1 MHYSKKIFLALFS
14 MTLIVGCGSQDSND
28 EKAFNLALESIGGAD
43 MIQSL
48 DEYLI
53 KSERDEYIMGQG
65 PEPGKGMMLLA
76 APTTN
81 VSHKLSQNAIRVD
94 LITTLAA
101 REGGYITREVNT
113 LLVGDEGYLSEDD
126 PMGIVKEKDKVLTP
140 DKAAAAM
147 KTERLLNPHLL
158 INEVLNDSSLLVDVD
173 ASSADKNEGWRY
185 KENEVFPVT
194 VDRLRQTGLRTLVAN
209 KEWEQ
214 QASQKEFFPKMI
226 NKTLIEPDW
235 LDKWKANTEIDENDY
250 LTFSIKDKVYPIT
263 FYVNKD
269 SGLIAKIS
277 TMEWD
282 VVYGDIEIEVKFDNW
297 DFSQEIPFPMTV
309 RMSQGGAPRWEIRR
323 DSVEINPGFSEDH
336 FDQPPGLKYI
346 HNESFAQRGWE
357 ISQTMRMF
365 TLSGAYRPELKWTA
379 LADGIHYLSALPLD
393 GIYTLIVEQENGVVV
408 IEPGMNDLKGEE
420 VAKWIYA
427 NIPNKPI
434 THIIPTHHHND
445 HGAGIR
451 PYIAEGADLV
461 VHESA
466 VDFYRAQIDRPKS
479 SVVIDALDRLDDR
492 NNEVITG
499 VSPDEPYVIDDLE
512 RPVIVYPVLN
522 GHTEDMTVALIG
534 NANMLYAGD
543 LYVSGV
549 ARDKRSGTK
558 RGPNV
563 VPYHSAI
570 SLNEAI
576 KEFNIP
582 ADILLGSHD
591 VEPVSYQD
599 LIDYITD

>member
-1 MHYSKKIFLALFS
+1 MNHSKKIFILVFLLTF
-14 MTLIVGCGSQDSND
+14 IIGCGTKEPGQK
-28 EKAFNLALESIGGAD
+28 EAFDLAVQSLGGED
-43 MIQSL
+43 LIENL

-81 VSHKLSQNAIRVD
+81 VSHKLIQKAIRVD

-101 REGGYITREVNT
+101 REGGYLTREVNT
-113 LLVGDEGYLSEDD
+113 LLLGNEGYLSEDD
-126 PMGIVKEKDKVLTP
+126 PMGIVKEKDKVLSP
-140 DKAAAAM
+140 DKAAAAI

-158 INEVLNDSSLLVDVD
+158 INEVLNDLSLLIGDEIPNQN
-173 ASSADKNEGWRY
+173 KGWRY
-185 KENEVFPVT
+185 REDEVFPVT
-194 VDRLRQTGLRTLVAN
+194 VDRLRQSGLRTLVAN
-209 KEWEQ
+209 EEWEER
-214 QASQKEFFPKMI
+214 ASKKEFFPKMI

-235 LDKWKANTEIDENDY
+235 FKNWKQNTVINEQEY

-263 FYVNKD
+263 FFVNKE
-269 SGLIAKIS
+269 SGLIDKIS

-282 VVYGDIEIEVKFDNW
+282 VVYGDIEIEVRFDDW
-297 DFSQEIPFPMTV
+297 DLSQDIPFPMTV

-323 DSVEINPGFSEDH
+323 DSVQINPSFSGDH
-336 FDQPPGLKYI
+336 FDRPGDLKYV
-346 HNESFAQRGWE
+346 HNESFARRGWE
-357 ISQTMRMF
+357 VSQTMRMF
-365 TLSGAYRPELKWTA
+365 TLSGAYRPKLKWDK
-379 LADGIHYLSALPLD
+379 LSDGIHYLSALPLD
-393 GIYTLIVEQENGVVV
+393 GIYTLVIEQQNGVVV
-408 IEPGMNDLKGEE
+408 VEPGMNDLKGEE
-420 VAKWIYA
+420 VAKWINA

-466 VDFYRAQIDRPKS
+466 IDFYRAQINRPKS
-479 SVVIDALDRLDDR
+479 SVVIDALDRLQPR
-492 NNEVITG
+492 EAESIIG
-499 VSPDEPYVIDDLE
+499 VSSSKPYLIDDPE
-512 RPVIVYPVLN
+512 RPVTVYPVMN
-522 GHTEDMTVALIG
+522 GHAEDMTVSLVG
-534 NANMLYAGD
+534 NVNMLYAGD

-582 ADILLGSHD
+582 ADTLLGSHD

>member
-1 MHYSKKIFLALFS
+1 MNHSKKIFILVFLLTF
-14 MTLIVGCGSQDSND
+14 IIGCGTKEPGQK
-28 EKAFNLALESIGGAD
+28 EAFDLAVQSLGGED
-43 MIQSL
+43 LIENL

-81 VSHKLSQNAIRVD
+81 VSHKLSQKAIRVD

-101 REGGYITREVNT
+101 REGGYLTREVNT
-113 LLVGDEGYLSEDD
+113 LLLGNEGYLSEDD
-126 PMGIVKEKDKVLTP
+126 PMGIVKEKDKVLSP
-140 DKAAAAM
+140 DKAAAAI

-158 INEVLNDSSLLVDVD
+158 INEVLNDLSLLIGDEIPNQN
-173 ASSADKNEGWRY
+173 KGWRY
-185 KENEVFPVT
+185 REDEVFPVT
-194 VDRLRQTGLRTLVAN
+194 VDRLRQSGLRTLVAN
-209 KEWEQ
+209 EEWEER
-214 QASQKEFFPKMI
+214 ASKKEFFPKMI

-235 LDKWKANTEIDENDY
+235 FKNWKQNTAINEQEY
-250 LTFSIKDKVYPIT
+250 LTFSINDKVYPIT
-263 FYVNKD
+263 FFVNKE
-269 SGLIAKIS
+269 SGLIDKIS

-282 VVYGDIEIEVKFDNW
+282 VVYGDIEIEVRFDDW
-297 DFSQEIPFPMTV
+297 DLSQDIPFPMTV

-323 DSVEINPGFSEDH
+323 DSVQINPSFSGDH
-336 FDQPPGLKYI
+336 FDRPGDLKYV
-346 HNESFAQRGWE
+346 HNESFARRGWE
-357 ISQTMRMF
+357 VSQTMRMF
-365 TLSGAYRPELKWTA
+365 TLSGAYRPKLKWDK
-379 LADGIHYLSALPLD
+379 LSDGIHYLSALPLD
-393 GIYTLIVEQENGVVV
+393 GIYTLVIEQQNGVVV
-408 IEPGMNDLKGEE
+408 VEPGMNDLKGEE
-420 VAKWIYA
+420 VAKWINA

-466 VDFYRAQIDRPKS
+466 IDFYRAQINRPKS
-479 SVVIDALDRLDDR
+479 SVVIDALDRLQPR
-492 NNEVITG
+492 EAESIIG
-499 VSPDEPYVIDDLE
+499 VSSSKPYLIDDPE
-512 RPVIVYPVLN
+512 RPVTVYPVMN
-522 GHTEDMTVALIG
+522 GHAEDMTVSLVG
-534 NANMLYAGD
+534 NVNMLYAGD

-582 ADILLGSHD
+582 ADTLLGSHD

>member
-1 MHYSKKIFLALFS
+1 MNQSKKIFILVFLLTF
-14 MTLIVGCGSQDSND
+14 IIGCGTKEPGQK
-28 EKAFNLALESIGGAD
+28 EAFDLAVQSLGGED
-43 MIQSL
+43 LIENL

-81 VSHKLSQNAIRVD
+81 VSHKLSQKAIRVD

-101 REGGYITREVNT
+101 REGGYLTREVNT
-113 LLVGDEGYLSEDD
+113 LLLGNEGYLSEDD
-126 PMGIVKEKDKVLTP
+126 PMGIVKEKDKVLSP
-140 DKAAAAM
+140 DKAAAAI

-158 INEVLNDSSLLVDVD
+158 INEVLNDLSLLIGDEIPNQN
-173 ASSADKNEGWRY
+173 KGWRY
-185 KENEVFPVT
+185 REDEVFPVT
-194 VDRLRQTGLRTLVAN
+194 VDRLRQSGLRTLVAN
-209 KEWEQ
+209 EEWEER
-214 QASQKEFFPKMI
+214 ASKKEFFPKMI

-235 LDKWKANTEIDENDY
+235 FKNWKQNTVINEQEY
-250 LTFSIKDKVYPIT
+250 LTFSINDKVYPIT
-263 FYVNKD
+263 FFVNKE
-269 SGLIAKIS
+269 SGLIDKIS

-282 VVYGDIEIEVKFDNW
+282 VVYGDIEIEVRFDDW
-297 DFSQEIPFPMTV
+297 DLSQDIPFPMTV

-323 DSVEINPGFSEDH
+323 DSVQINPSFSGDH
-336 FDQPPGLKYI
+336 FDRPGDLKYV
-346 HNESFAQRGWE
+346 HNESFARRGWE
-357 ISQTMRMF
+357 VSQTMRMF
-365 TLSGAYRPELKWTA
+365 TLSGAYRPKLKWDK
-379 LADGIHYLSALPLD
+379 LSDGIHYLSALPLD
-393 GIYTLIVEQENGVVV
+393 GIYTLVIEQQNGVVV
-408 IEPGMNDLKGEE
+408 VEPGMNDLKGEE
-420 VAKWIYA
+420 VAKWINA

-466 VDFYRAQIDRPKS
+466 IDFYRAQINRPKS
-479 SVVIDALDRLDDR
+479 SVVIDALDRLQPR
-492 NNEVITG
+492 EAESIIG
-499 VSPDEPYVIDDLE
+499 VSSSKPYLIDDPE
-512 RPVIVYPVLN
+512 RPVTVYPVMN
-522 GHTEDMTVALIG
+522 GHVEDMTVSLVG
-534 NANMLYAGD
+534 NVNMLYAGD

-582 ADILLGSHD
+582 ADTLLGSHD

>member
-43 MIQSL
+43 MIQGL

-466 VDFYRAQIDRPKS
+466 VDFYQAQINRPKS

-499 VSPDEPYVIDDLE
+499 VSPDEPYVIDDPQ

-534 NANMLYAGD
+534 NVNMLYAGD

>member
-43 MIQSL
+43 MIQGL

-499 VSPDEPYVIDDLE
+499 VSPDEPYVIDDPQ

-534 NANMLYAGD
+534 NVNMLYAGD

>member
-113 LLVGDEGYLSEDD
+113 LLIGDEGYLSEDD

-158 INEVLNDSSLLVDVD
+158 INEVLNNSSLLVDVD

-194 VDRLRQTGLRTLVAN
+194 IDRLRQTGLRTLVAN

-499 VSPDEPYVIDDLE
+499 VSPDEPYVIDDPE

>member
-1 MHYSKKIFLALFS
+1 MNQSKKIFILVFLLTF
-14 MTLIVGCGSQDSND
+14 IIGCGTKEPGQK
-28 EKAFNLALESIGGAD
+28 EAFDLAVQSLGGED
-43 MIQSL
+43 LIENL

-81 VSHKLSQNAIRVD
+81 VSHKLSQKAIRVD

-101 REGGYITREVNT
+101 REGGYLTREVNT
-113 LLVGDEGYLSEDD
+113 LLLGNEGYLSEDD

-140 DKAAAAM
+140 DKAAAAI

-158 INEVLNDSSLLVDVD
+158 INEVLNDLSLLIGDEIPNQN
-173 ASSADKNEGWRY
+173 KGWRY
-185 KENEVFPVT
+185 REDEVFPVT
-194 VDRLRQTGLRTLVAN
+194 VDRLRQSGLRTLVAN
-209 KEWEQ
+209 EEWEER
-214 QASQKEFFPKMI
+214 ASKKEFFPKMI

-235 LDKWKANTEIDENDY
+235 FKNWKQNTAINEQEY
-250 LTFSIKDKVYPIT
+250 LTFSINDKVYPIT
-263 FYVNKD
+263 FFVNKE
-269 SGLIAKIS
+269 SGLIDKIS

-282 VVYGDIEIEVKFDNW
+282 VVYGDIEIEVRFDDW
-297 DFSQEIPFPMTV
+297 DLSQDIPFPMTV

-323 DSVEINPGFSEDH
+323 DSVQINPSFSGDH
-336 FDQPPGLKYI
+336 FDRPGDLKYV
-346 HNESFAQRGWE
+346 HNESFARRGWE
-357 ISQTMRMF
+357 VSQTMRMF
-365 TLSGAYRPELKWTA
+365 TLSGAYRPKLKWDK
-379 LADGIHYLSALPLD
+379 LSDGIHYLSALPLD
-393 GIYTLIVEQENGVVV
+393 GIYTLVIEQQNGVVV
-408 IEPGMNDLKGEE
+408 VEPGMNDLKGEE
-420 VAKWIYA
+420 VAKWINA

-466 VDFYRAQIDRPKS
+466 IDFYRAQINRPKS
-479 SVVIDALDRLDDR
+479 SVVIDALDRLQPR
-492 NNEVITG
+492 EAESIIG
-499 VSPDEPYVIDDLE
+499 VSSSKPYLIDDPE
-512 RPVIVYPVLN
+512 RPVTVYPVMN
-522 GHTEDMTVALIG
+522 GHVEDMTVSLVG
-534 NANMLYAGD
+534 NVNMLYAGD

-582 ADILLGSHD
+582 ADTLLGSHD

>member
-1 MHYSKKIFLALFS
+1 MNHSKKIFILVFLLTF
-14 MTLIVGCGSQDSND
+14 IIGCGTKEPGQK
-28 EKAFNLALESIGGAD
+28 EAFDLAVQSLGGED
-43 MIQSL
+43 LIENL

-81 VSHKLSQNAIRVD
+81 VSHKLSQKAIRVD

-101 REGGYITREVNT
+101 REGGYLTREVNT
-113 LLVGDEGYLSEDD
+113 LLLGNEGYLSEDD
-126 PMGIVKEKDKVLTP
+126 PMGIVKEKDKVLSP
-140 DKAAAAM
+140 DKAAAAI

-158 INEVLNDSSLLVDVD
+158 INEVLNDLSLLIGDEIPNQN
-173 ASSADKNEGWRY
+173 KGWRY
-185 KENEVFPVT
+185 REDEVFPVT
-194 VDRLRQTGLRTLVAN
+194 VDRLRQSGLRTLVAN
-209 KEWEQ
+209 EEWEER
-214 QASQKEFFPKMI
+214 ASKKEFFPKMI

-235 LDKWKANTEIDENDY
+235 FKNWKQNTAINEQEY
-250 LTFSIKDKVYPIT
+250 LTFSINDKVYPIT
-263 FYVNKD
+263 FFVNKE
-269 SGLIAKIS
+269 SGLIDKIS

-282 VVYGDIEIEVKFDNW
+282 VVYGDIEIEVRFDDW
-297 DFSQEIPFPMTV
+297 DLSQDIPFPMTV

-323 DSVEINPGFSEDH
+323 DSVQINPSFSGDH
-336 FDQPPGLKYI
+336 FDRPGDLKYV
-346 HNESFAQRGWE
+346 HNESFARRGWE
-357 ISQTMRMF
+357 VSQTMRMF
-365 TLSGAYRPELKWTA
+365 TLSGAYRPKLKWDK
-379 LADGIHYLSALPLD
+379 LSDGIHYLSALPLD
-393 GIYTLIVEQENGVVV
+393 GIYTLVIEQQNGVVV
-408 IEPGMNDLKGEE
+408 VEPGMNDLKGEE
-420 VAKWIYA
+420 VAKWINA

-466 VDFYRAQIDRPKS
+466 IDFYRAQINRPKS
-479 SVVIDALDRLDDR
+479 SVVIDALDRLQPR
-492 NNEVITG
+492 EAESIIG
-499 VSPDEPYVIDDLE
+499 VSSSKPYLIDDPE
-512 RPVIVYPVLN
+512 RPVTVYPVMN
-522 GHTEDMTVALIG
+522 GHVEDMTVSLVG
-534 NANMLYAGD
+534 NVNMLYAGD

>member
-43 MIQSL
+43 MIQGL

-466 VDFYRAQIDRPKS
+466 VDFYQAQINRPKS

-499 VSPDEPYVIDDLE
+499 VSPDEPYVIDDPE

-534 NANMLYAGD
+534 NVNMLYAGD

-591 VEPVSYQD
+591 VETVSYQD

>member
-43 MIQSL
+43 MIQGL

-173 ASSADKNEGWRY
+173 ASSADKNQGWRY

-466 VDFYRAQIDRPKS
+466 VDFYQAQINRPKS

-499 VSPDEPYVIDDLE
+499 VSPDEPYVIDDPE

-534 NANMLYAGD
+534 NVNMLYAGD

>member
-1 MHYSKKIFLALFS
+1 MHYSKKIFLALFI

-336 FDQPPGLKYI
+336 FDQPTGLKYI

-365 TLSGAYRPELKWTA
+365 TLSGAYRPELKWTS

-466 VDFYRAQIDRPKS
+466 VDFYQAQINRPKS

-499 VSPDEPYVIDDLE
+499 VSPDEPYVIDDPE

>member
-1 MHYSKKIFLALFS
+1 MNHSKKIFILVFLLTF
-14 MTLIVGCGSQDSND
+14 IIGCGIKEPVQK
-28 EKAFNLALESIGGAD
+28 EAFDLAVQSLGGED
-43 MIQSL
+43 LIENL

-81 VSHKLSQNAIRVD
+81 VSHKLSQKAIRVD

-113 LLVGDEGYLSEDD
+113 LLLGNEGYLSEDD

-140 DKAAAAM
+140 DKAAAAI

-158 INEVLNDSSLLVDVD
+158 INEVLNDLSLLISDEIPNQN
-173 ASSADKNEGWRY
+173 KGWRY
-185 KENEVFPVT
+185 REDEVFPVT
-194 VDRLRQTGLRTLVAN
+194 VDRLRQSGLRTLVAN
-209 KEWEQ
+209 EEWEER
-214 QASQKEFFPKMI
+214 ASKKEFFPKMI

-235 LDKWKANTEIDENDY
+235 FKNWKQNTVINEQEY

-263 FYVNKD
+263 FFINKE
-269 SGLIAKIS
+269 SGLIDKIS

-282 VVYGDIEIEVKFDNW
+282 VVYGDIEIEVRFDDW
-297 DFSQEIPFPMTV
+297 DLSQDIPFPMTV

-323 DSVEINPGFSEDH
+323 DSVQINPSFSGDH
-336 FDQPPGLKYI
+336 FDRPGDLKYV
-346 HNESFAQRGWE
+346 HNESFARRGWE
-357 ISQTMRMF
+357 VSQTMRMF
-365 TLSGAYRPELKWTA
+365 TLSGAYRPKLKWDK
-379 LADGIHYLSALPLD
+379 LSDGIHYLSALPLD
-393 GIYTLIVEQENGVVV
+393 GIYTLVIEQQNGVVV
-408 IEPGMNDLKGEE
+408 VEPGMNDLKGEE
-420 VAKWIYA
+420 VAKWINA

-466 VDFYRAQIDRPKS
+466 IDFYRAQINRPKS
-479 SVVIDALDRLDDR
+479 SVVIDALDRLQPR
-492 NNEVITG
+492 EAEAIIG
-499 VSPDEPYVIDDLE
+499 VSSSEPYLIDDPE
-512 RPVIVYPVLN
+512 RPVTVYPVMN
-522 GHTEDMTVALIG
+522 GHVEDMTVSLVG
-534 NANMLYAGD
+534 NVNMLYAGD
-543 LYVSGV
+543 LYISGV

-563 VPYHSAI
+563 IPYHSAI

-591 VEPVSYQD
+591 IEPVSYQD

>member
-194 VDRLRQTGLRTLVAN
+194 VDRLRQTGLRTLIAN

-466 VDFYRAQIDRPKS
+466 VDFYQAQINRPKS

-499 VSPDEPYVIDDLE
+499 VSPDEPYVIDDPE

-534 NANMLYAGD
+534 NVNMLYAGD

>member
-158 INEVLNDSSLLVDVD
+158 INEVLNDSSLLLDVD

-466 VDFYRAQIDRPKS
+466 VDFYQAQINRPKS

-499 VSPDEPYVIDDLE
+499 VSPDEPYVIDDPE

-534 NANMLYAGD
+534 NVNMLYAGD

>member
-185 KENEVFPVT
+185 RENEVFPVT

-466 VDFYRAQIDRPKS
+466 VDFYQAQINRPKS

-499 VSPDEPYVIDDLE
+499 VSPDEPYVIDDPE

-534 NANMLYAGD
+534 NVNMLYAGD

>member
-1 MHYSKKIFLALFS
+1 MNHSKKIFILVFLLTF
-14 MTLIVGCGSQDSND
+14 IIGCGTKEPGQK
-28 EKAFNLALESIGGAD
+28 EAFDLAVQSLGGED
-43 MIQSL
+43 LIENL

-81 VSHKLSQNAIRVD
+81 VSHKLSQKAIRVD

-101 REGGYITREVNT
+101 REGGYLTREVNT
-113 LLVGDEGYLSEDD
+113 LLLGNEGYLSEDD

-140 DKAAAAM
+140 DKAAAAI

-158 INEVLNDSSLLVDVD
+158 INEVLNDLSLLIGDEIPNQN
-173 ASSADKNEGWRY
+173 KGWRY
-185 KENEVFPVT
+185 REDEVFPVT
-194 VDRLRQTGLRTLVAN
+194 VDRLRQSGLRTLVAN
-209 KEWEQ
+209 EEWEER
-214 QASQKEFFPKMI
+214 ASKKEFFPKMI

-235 LDKWKANTEIDENDY
+235 FKNWKQNTAINEQEY
-250 LTFSIKDKVYPIT
+250 LTFSINDKVYPIT
-263 FYVNKD
+263 FFVNKE
-269 SGLIAKIS
+269 SGLIDKIS

-282 VVYGDIEIEVKFDNW
+282 VVYGDIEIEVRFDDW
-297 DFSQEIPFPMTV
+297 DLSQDIPFPMTV

-323 DSVEINPGFSEDH
+323 DSVQINPSFSGDH
-336 FDQPPGLKYI
+336 FDRPGDLKYV
-346 HNESFAQRGWE
+346 HNESFARRGWE
-357 ISQTMRMF
+357 VSQTMRMF
-365 TLSGAYRPELKWTA
+365 TLSGAYRPKLKWDK
-379 LADGIHYLSALPLD
+379 LSDGIHYLSALPLD
-393 GIYTLIVEQENGVVV
+393 GIYTLVIEQQNGVVV
-408 IEPGMNDLKGEE
+408 VEPGMNDLKGEE
-420 VAKWIYA
+420 VAKWINA

-466 VDFYRAQIDRPKS
+466 IDFYRAQINRPKS
-479 SVVIDALDRLDDR
+479 SVVIDALDRLQPR
-492 NNEVITG
+492 EAESIIG
-499 VSPDEPYVIDDLE
+499 VSSSKPYLIDDPE
-512 RPVIVYPVLN
+512 RPVTVYPVMN
-522 GHTEDMTVALIG
+522 GHVEDMTVSLVG
-534 NANMLYAGD
+534 NVNMLYAGD

>member
-43 MIQSL
+43 MIQGL

-158 INEVLNDSSLLVDVD
+158 INEVLNDSSLLLDVD

-466 VDFYRAQIDRPKS
+466 VDFYQAQINRPKS

-499 VSPDEPYVIDDLE
+499 VSPDEPYVIDDPE

-534 NANMLYAGD
+534 NVNMLYAGD

>member
-1 MHYSKKIFLALFS
+1 M
-14 MTLIVGCGSQDSND
+14 
-28 EKAFNLALESIGGAD
+28 ESIGGAD
-43 MIQSL
+43 MIQGL

-393 GIYTLIVEQENGVVV
+393 CLLYTS
-408 IEPGMNDLKGEE
+408 D
-420 VAKWIYA
+420 A
-427 NIPNKPI
+427 
-434 THIIPTHHHND
+434 
-445 HGAGIR
+445 
-451 PYIAEGADLV
+451 AD
-461 VHESA
+461 E
-466 VDFYRAQIDRPKS
+466 
-479 SVVIDALDRLDDR
+479 
-492 NNEVITG
+492 
-499 VSPDEPYVIDDLE
+499 
-512 RPVIVYPVLN
+512 
-522 GHTEDMTVALIG
+522 
-534 NANMLYAGD
+534 
-543 LYVSGV
+543 
-549 ARDKRSGTK
+549 
-558 RGPNV
+558 
-563 VPYHSAI
+563 
-570 SLNEAI
+570 
-576 KEFNIP
+576 
-582 ADILLGSHD
+582 
-591 VEPVSYQD
+591 
-599 LIDYITD
+599 

>member
-43 MIQSL
+43 MIQGL

-94 LITTLAA
+94 LITTIAA

-466 VDFYRAQIDRPKS
+466 VDFYQAQINRPKS

-499 VSPDEPYVIDDLE
+499 VSPDEPYVIDDPE

-534 NANMLYAGD
+534 NVNMLYAGD

>member
-158 INEVLNDSSLLVDVD
+158 INEVLNNSSLLVDVD

-499 VSPDEPYVIDDLE
+499 VSPDEPYVIDDPE

>member
-28 EKAFNLALESIGGAD
+28 EKAFNLALESIGGTD
-43 MIQSL
+43 MIQGL

-466 VDFYRAQIDRPKS
+466 VDFYQAQINRPKS

-499 VSPDEPYVIDDLE
+499 VSPDEPYVIDDPE

-534 NANMLYAGD
+534 NVNMLYAGD

>member
-499 VSPDEPYVIDDLE
+499 VSPDEPYVIDDPE

>member
-43 MIQSL
+43 MIQGL

-158 INEVLNDSSLLVDVD
+158 INEVLNNSSLLVDVD

-466 VDFYRAQIDRPKS
+466 VDFYQAQINRPKS

-499 VSPDEPYVIDDLE
+499 VSPDEPYVIDDPE

-534 NANMLYAGD
+534 NVNMLYAGD

-582 ADILLGSHD
+582 ANILLGSHD

>member
-1 MHYSKKIFLALFS
+1 MRYSKKIFLALFS
-14 MTLIVGCGSQDSND
+14 MTLIIGCGSQDSND
-28 EKAFNLALESIGGAD
+28 ETAFNLALESIGGAD

-113 LLVGDEGYLSEDD
+113 LLIGDEGYLSEDD

-466 VDFYRAQIDRPKS
+466 VDFYQAQINRPKS

-499 VSPDEPYVIDDLE
+499 VSPDEPYVIDDPE

-534 NANMLYAGD
+534 NVNMLYAGD

>member
-158 INEVLNDSSLLVDVD
+158 INEVLNNSSLLVDVD

-499 VSPDEPYVIDDLE
+499 VSPDEPYVIDDPQ

>member
-43 MIQSL
+43 MIQGL

-466 VDFYRAQIDRPKS
+466 VDFYKAQINRPKS
-479 SVVIDALDRLDDR
+479 SIVIDALDRLDDR

-499 VSPDEPYVIDDLE
+499 VSPDEPYVIDDPE

-534 NANMLYAGD
+534 NVNMLYAGD

>member
-1 MHYSKKIFLALFS
+1 MNHSKKIFILVFLLTF
-14 MTLIVGCGSQDSND
+14 IIGCGIKEPVQK
-28 EKAFNLALESIGGAD
+28 EAFDLAVQSLGGED
-43 MIQSL
+43 LIENL

-81 VSHKLSQNAIRVD
+81 VSHKLSQKAIRVD

-113 LLVGDEGYLSEDD
+113 LLLGNEGYLSEDD

-140 DKAAAAM
+140 DKAAAAI

-158 INEVLNDSSLLVDVD
+158 INEVLNDLSLLISDEIPNQN
-173 ASSADKNEGWRY
+173 KGWRY
-185 KENEVFPVT
+185 REDEVFPVT
-194 VDRLRQTGLRTLVAN
+194 VDRLRQSGLRTLVAN
-209 KEWEQ
+209 EEWEER
-214 QASQKEFFPKMI
+214 ASKKEFFPKMI

-235 LDKWKANTEIDENDY
+235 FKNWKQNTAINEQEY

-263 FYVNKD
+263 FFINKE
-269 SGLIAKIS
+269 SGLIDKIS

-282 VVYGDIEIEVKFDNW
+282 VVYGDIEIEVRFDDW
-297 DFSQEIPFPMTV
+297 DLSQDIPFPMTV

-323 DSVEINPGFSEDH
+323 DSVQINPSFSGDH
-336 FDQPPGLKYI
+336 FDRPGDLKYV
-346 HNESFAQRGWE
+346 HNESFARRGWE
-357 ISQTMRMF
+357 VSQTMRMF
-365 TLSGAYRPELKWTA
+365 TLSGAYRPKLKWDK
-379 LADGIHYLSALPLD
+379 LSDGIHYLSALPLD
-393 GIYTLIVEQENGVVV
+393 GIYTLVIEQQNGVVV
-408 IEPGMNDLKGEE
+408 VEPGMNDLKGEE
-420 VAKWIYA
+420 VAKWINA

-466 VDFYRAQIDRPKS
+466 IDFYRAQINRPKS
-479 SVVIDALDRLDDR
+479 SVVIDALDRLQPR
-492 NNEVITG
+492 EAEAIIG
-499 VSPDEPYVIDDLE
+499 VSSSEPYLIDDPE
-512 RPVIVYPVLN
+512 RPVTVYPVMN
-522 GHTEDMTVALIG
+522 GHVEDMTVSLVG
-534 NANMLYAGD
+534 NVNMLYAGD
-543 LYVSGV
+543 LYISGV

-563 VPYHSAI
+563 IPYHSAI

-591 VEPVSYQD
+591 IEPVSYQD

>member
-113 LLVGDEGYLSEDD
+113 LLIGDEGYLSEDD

-147 KTERLLNPHLL
+147 KPERLLNPHLL
-158 INEVLNDSSLLVDVD
+158 INEVLNNSSLLVDVD

-499 VSPDEPYVIDDLE
+499 VSPDEPYVIDDPE

>member
-1 MHYSKKIFLALFS
+1 MHCSKKIFLALFS

-28 EKAFNLALESIGGAD
+28 EKAFNLALESLGGAD
-43 MIQSL
+43 IIQGL

-76 APTTN
+76 APTTK
-81 VSHKLSQNAIRVD
+81 VSHKLSKNAIRVD

-113 LLVGDEGYLSEDD
+113 LLIGDEGYLSEDD

-173 ASSADKNEGWRY
+173 TSSADRNEGWRY

-235 LDKWKANTEIDENDY
+235 LDEWKANTEIDENDY
-250 LTFSIKDKVYPIT
+250 LTFSIKDKVYPVT

-323 DSVEINPGFSEDH
+323 DSVEIDPGFSEDH
-336 FDQPPGLKYI
+336 FDQPLGLEYI

-379 LADGIHYLSALPLD
+379 LADGIHYLSSLPLD

-466 VDFYRAQIDRPKS
+466 VDFYRAQINRPKS
-479 SVVIDALDRLDDR
+479 SVVIDALDRLDGR

-499 VSPDEPYVIDDLE
+499 VPPDEPYVIDDPE

-534 NANMLYAGD
+534 NVNMLYAGD

-582 ADILLGSHD
+582 ADTLLGSHD

>member
-28 EKAFNLALESIGGAD
+28 EKAFNLALESLGGAD

-365 TLSGAYRPELKWTA
+365 TLSGAYRPERKWTA

-466 VDFYRAQIDRPKS
+466 VDFYQAQINRPKS

-499 VSPDEPYVIDDLE
+499 VSPDEPYVIDDPE

-534 NANMLYAGD
+534 NVNMLYAGD

>member
-14 MTLIVGCGSQDSND
+14 MTLIIGCGSQDSND

-466 VDFYRAQIDRPKS
+466 VDFYQAQINRPKS

-499 VSPDEPYVIDDLE
+499 VSPDEPYVIDDPE

>member
-1 MHYSKKIFLALFS
+1 MHCSKKIFLALFS

-28 EKAFNLALESIGGAD
+28 EKAFNLALESLGGAD
-43 MIQSL
+43 IIQGL

-76 APTTN
+76 APTTK
-81 VSHKLSQNAIRVD
+81 VSHKLSKNAIRVD

-113 LLVGDEGYLSEDD
+113 LLIGDEGYLSEDD

-173 ASSADKNEGWRY
+173 TSSADRNEGWRY

-235 LDKWKANTEIDENDY
+235 LDEWKANTEIDENDY

-466 VDFYRAQIDRPKS
+466 VDFYRAQINRPKS
-479 SVVIDALDRLDDR
+479 SVVIDALDRLDGR

-499 VSPDEPYVIDDLE
+499 VPPDEPYVIDDPE
-512 RPVIVYPVLN
+512 RPIIVYPVLN

-534 NANMLYAGD
+534 NVNMLYAGD

-582 ADILLGSHD
+582 ADTLLGSHD

>member
-1 MHYSKKIFLALFS
+1 MHYSKNIFLALFS

-466 VDFYRAQIDRPKS
+466 VDFYQAQINRPKS

-499 VSPDEPYVIDDLE
+499 VSPDEPYVIDDPE

-534 NANMLYAGD
+534 NVNMLYAGD

>member
-1 MHYSKKIFLALFS
+1 MYLSKNIFLALFF
-14 MTLIVGCGSQDSND
+14 TAFIVACGAKDSN
-28 EKAFNLALESIGGAD
+28 EVTAFDLALESLGGD
-43 MIQSL
+43 DLIRDL

-81 VSHKLSQNAIRVD
+81 VSHKLSQDAIRVD

-113 LLVGDEGYLSEDD
+113 LLLGNEGYLSEDD
-126 PMGIVKEKDKVLTP
+126 PMGIVKEKDKVLSP

-158 INEVLNDSSLLVDVD
+158 INEVLNDPSLLID
-173 ASSADKNEGWRY
+173 ANEKAAQHDGWRY
-185 KENEVFPVT
+185 REDEVFPVT
-194 VDRLRQTGLRTLVAN
+194 VDRLRQTGLRTLIAN
-209 KEWEQ
+209 QEWEK

-235 LDKWKANTEIDENDY
+235 FKKWKTNTEINEDEF

-269 SGLIAKIS
+269 SGLIGKIS

-282 VVYGDIEIEVKFDNW
+282 VVYGDIEIEVKFDDW
-297 DFSQEIPFPMTV
+297 DFSQDIPFPMTV

-323 DSVEINPGFSEDH
+323 DSVDISPNFSNEH
-336 FDQPPGLKYI
+336 FDRPSGLKYI
-346 HNESFAQRGWE
+346 HNESFAQRGWQ

-365 TLSGAYRPELKWTA
+365 TLSGAYRPELKWTK

-393 GIYTLIVEQENGVVV
+393 GIYTLIVEQQNGVVV
-408 IEPGMNDLKGEE
+408 VEPGMNDLKGEE
-420 VAKWIYA
+420 VAKWIYE

-451 PYIAEGADLV
+451 PYVAEGADLV

-466 VDFYRAQIDRPKS
+466 IDFYRAQINRPKS
-479 SVVIDALDRLDDR
+479 RVVIDSLDRLDDR
-492 NNEVITG
+492 ESEVIIG
-499 VSPDEPYVIDDLE
+499 VKPDAPHVIDDPE

-522 GHTEDMTVALIG
+522 GHTEDMTVALVG

-549 ARDKRSGTK
+549 ARDKRSGTI

-576 KEFNIP
+576 KQFNIP
-582 ADILLGSHD
+582 ADTLLGSHD

>member
-1 MHYSKKIFLALFS
+1 MNHRKKIFLLVLMSTF
-14 MTLIVGCGSQDSND
+14 IIGCDTKESNH
-28 EKAFNLALESIGGAD
+28 KSAFELAVQSLGGEESLKN
-43 MIQSL
+43 L
-48 DEYLI
+48 DEYII

-81 VSHKLSQNAIRVD
+81 VSHKLSQKAIKVD

-113 LLVGDEGYLSEDD
+113 LLLGNEGYLSEDD
-126 PMGIVKEKDKVLTP
+126 PMGIVKEKDKVLSP
-140 DKAAAAM
+140 DKAAAAI

-158 INEVLNDSSLLVDVD
+158 INEVLNDPSLLSEVEISLSQDD
-173 ASSADKNEGWRY
+173 GWRY
-185 KENEVFPVT
+185 REDEVFPVT

-209 KEWEQ
+209 EEWEQ
-214 QASQKEFFPKMI
+214 QARKKEFSPKMI
-226 NKTLIEPDW
+226 NKTLVEPDW
-235 LDKWKANTEIDENDY
+235 LKKWKNNTEINEQDY

-263 FYVNKD
+263 FFVNKD
-269 SGLIAKIS
+269 SGLIEKIS

-282 VVYGDIEIEVKFDNW
+282 VVYGDIEIEVRFDDW
-297 DFSQEIPFPMTV
+297 DLSQEIPFPMTV

-323 DSVEINPGFSEDH
+323 DLVQINPSFSDDH
-336 FDQPPGLKYI
+336 FLQPLGLDYI
-346 HNESFAQRGWE
+346 HNESFARRGWE
-357 ISQTMRMF
+357 VSQTIRMF
-365 TLSGAYRPELKWTA
+365 TLSGAYRPELKWTK
-379 LADGIHYLSALPLD
+379 LSDGIHYLSALPLD
-393 GIYTLIVEQENGVVV
+393 GIYTLIVEQQNGVVV

-445 HGAGIR
+445 HGAGVR

-466 VDFYRAQIDRPKS
+466 IDFYRAQITRPKS
-479 SVVIDALDRLDDR
+479 TVVIDALDRLDIR
-492 NNEVITG
+492 EKEVIIG
-499 VSPDEPYVIDDLE
+499 VPPNEPYVIDDPL
-512 RPVIVYPVLN
+512 RPVTVFPVLN
-522 GHTEDMTVALIG
+522 GHVEDMTVALVG

-543 LYVSGV
+543 LYISGV

-591 VEPVSYQD
+591 VEPVSYKD

>member
-1 MHYSKKIFLALFS
+1 MNHSKKIFILVFLLTF
-14 MTLIVGCGSQDSND
+14 IIGCGIKEPVQK
-28 EKAFNLALESIGGAD
+28 EAFDLAVQSLGGED
-43 MIQSL
+43 LIENL

-81 VSHKLSQNAIRVD
+81 VSHKLSQKAIRVD

-113 LLVGDEGYLSEDD
+113 LLLGNEGYLSEDD

-140 DKAAAAM
+140 DKAAAAI

-158 INEVLNDSSLLVDVD
+158 INEVLNDLSLLISDEIPNQN
-173 ASSADKNEGWRY
+173 KGWRY
-185 KENEVFPVT
+185 REDEVFPVT
-194 VDRLRQTGLRTLVAN
+194 VDRLRQSGLRTLVAN
-209 KEWEQ
+209 EEWEER
-214 QASQKEFFPKMI
+214 ASKKEFFPKMI

-235 LDKWKANTEIDENDY
+235 FKNWKQNTVINEQEY

-263 FYVNKD
+263 FFINKE
-269 SGLIAKIS
+269 SGLIDKIS

-282 VVYGDIEIEVKFDNW
+282 VVYGDIEIEVRFDDW
-297 DFSQEIPFPMTV
+297 DLSQDIPFPMTV

-323 DSVEINPGFSEDH
+323 DSVQINPSFSGDH
-336 FDQPPGLKYI
+336 FDRPGDLKYV
-346 HNESFAQRGWE
+346 HNESFARRGWE
-357 ISQTMRMF
+357 VSQTMRMF
-365 TLSGAYRPELKWTA
+365 TLSGAYRPKLKWDK
-379 LADGIHYLSALPLD
+379 LSDGIHYLSALPLD
-393 GIYTLIVEQENGVVV
+393 GIYTLVIEQQNGVVV
-408 IEPGMNDLKGEE
+408 VEPGMNDLKGEE
-420 VAKWIYA
+420 VAKWINA

-466 VDFYRAQIDRPKS
+466 IDFYRAQINRPKS
-479 SVVIDALDRLDDR
+479 SVVIDALDRLQPR
-492 NNEVITG
+492 EAEAIIG
-499 VSPDEPYVIDDLE
+499 VSSSEPYLIDDPE
-512 RPVIVYPVLN
+512 RPVTVYPVMN
-522 GHTEDMTVALIG
+522 GHVEDMTVSLVG
-534 NANMLYAGD
+534 NVNMLYAGD
-543 LYVSGV
+543 LYISGV

-591 VEPVSYQD
+591 IEPVSYQD

>member
-466 VDFYRAQIDRPKS
+466 VDFYQAQINRPKS

-499 VSPDEPYVIDDLE
+499 VSPDEPYVIDDPE